1 MPTLPY
7 WRLSAVYFAY
17 HAAIG
22 VFTPYFARWMEGL
35 GHGALAI
42 SSLFALWYGTR
53 IFGPPLFAH
62 YARGSTRPKA
72 WLLGGLWASAV
83 FFLGFF
89 GAEHL
94 WLLGLSMAAFS
105 LCYNAIL
112 PQLEAFTLAGLG
124 PRKHDYGRV
133 RLWGSLGFILL
144 AVGSFI
150 AIVGFLL
157 LTIPF
162 VGQGSAIYPLYR
174 LIAAALVVLG
184 IVLALAG
191 VGLAIY
197 GQAQPK
203 DNPPAIKTGE
213 FLSQIPTLDGRY
225 SFIRNIN
232 QSGLGYIDAVLIG
245 PPGVLVFRITD
256 LDGTYGNEAARWL
269 KQRPDNTWEPV
280 NRSFT
285 EEAVIDV
292 NAFRKYLA
300 KRGMAEVPVYGV
312 VVFTSDQ
319 AALIPREPVVP
330 VTLLRDILD
339 NLENNYLSRL
349 DRVSQPTVTTIR
361 RLLLS

>member
-1 MPTLPY
+1 METTKPTRVLN
-7 WRLSAVYFAY
+7 RR
-17 HAAIG
+17 AAG
-22 VFTPYFARWMEGL
+22 
-35 GHGALAI
+35 
-42 SSLFALWYGTR
+42 
-53 IFGPPLFAH
+53 
-62 YARGSTRPKA
+62 
-72 WLLGGLWASAV
+72 
-83 FFLGFF
+83 FL
-89 GAEHL
+89 
-94 WLLGLSMAAFS
+94 
-105 LCYNAIL
+105 
-112 PQLEAFTLAGLG
+112 QT
-124 PRKHDYGRV
+124 
-133 RLWGSLGFILL
+133 GFILL

-256 LDGTYGNEAARWL
+256 LDGTFGNEAARWL

-319 AALIPREPVVP
+319 AALIPRDPVVP
-330 VTLLRDILD
+330 VTLLRDIMD